1 MQDGVGLGKDKNM
14 SLHESHFVTQVDG
27 TDLIKII
34 QSKSSSAGHL
44 IIYEQVSECYIK
56 IDWKKLYKKTEK
68 LKAKVAKIIETLIH
82 GLGPDYII
90 ICSKVVKMCLE
101 YSSH

>member
-1 MQDGVGLGKDKNM
+1 MIDALLFASERMQDGVGLGKDKNM

-44 IIYEQVSECYIK
+44 IIYEQVSECYNK
-56 IDWKKLYKKTEK
+56 IDWKKLYKKN
-68 LKAKVAKIIETLIH
+68 
-82 GLGPDYII
+82 
-90 ICSKVVKMCLE
+90 
-101 YSSH
+101 

>member
-1 MQDGVGLGKDKNM
+1 MAWVWAKINM

-44 IIYEQVSECYIK
+44 IIMNRCRNVI
-56 IDWKKLYKKTEK
+56 
-68 LKAKVAKIIETLIH
+68 LK
-82 GLGPDYII
+82 
-90 ICSKVVKMCLE
+90 
-101 YSSH
+101 